1 MPKYIAL
8 IHRTDQGRKT
18 LKDGPARLEASQ
30 ALAAKFNCTLTD
42 FYFTVGQFD
51 QIAIIEA
58 PDELSAAKYKSAVEA
73 IGAIHMSQMRLF
85 DIAEYRAIAEAI

>member
-18 LKDGPARLEASQ
+18 LKDGPARLDASKS
-30 ALAAKFNCTLTD
+30 LAAKFNCTLTD
-42 FYFTVGQFD
+42 FYYTVGQYD

-58 PDELSAAKYKSAVEA
+58 PDELSAAKCKSAVEA

-85 DIAEYRAIAEAI
+85 DVDEYRAIAAAI